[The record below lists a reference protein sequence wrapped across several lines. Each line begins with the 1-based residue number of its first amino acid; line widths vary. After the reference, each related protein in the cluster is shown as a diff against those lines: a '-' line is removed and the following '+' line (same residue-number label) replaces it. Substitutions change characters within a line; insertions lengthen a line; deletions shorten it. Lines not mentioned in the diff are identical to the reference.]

1 MHDLWTEE
9 GAQAAV
15 QRWDGV
21 GEDLALRVYTSRLI
35 GADPDLVL
43 HGGGNT
49 SVKGT
54 WRTLLGESIDVLWI
68 KGSGWDLATIEPE
81 GFCPVELDWVRRLRG
96 LQHLSDEDM
105 VETLQ
110 THKLRASAP
119 GPSIETLLH
128 AFLPHRYVDH
138 SHADAILALTNLDNG
153 AEVVRAALGD
163 DVALVEYVKAGF
175 DLAKLAADVHDASP
189 GCIGLVLLN
198 HGLFTFGQT
207 AQESYARHIELV
219 RRAEAHLLE
228 AASRSTYLPPNM
240 EGSVARAKARAAR
253 IAPLLRGILAE
264 IDPSG
269 APILVHRCDDALLSA
284 MAAPHLPHW
293 GRSGPL
299 TPDHVIRT
307 KPHPL
312 LLPEVDPDAP
322 EEILREGLSDA
333 VRAYV
338 DNYDA
343 YFETCAG
350 RAGGASDFVKLDPA
364 PRVIWYPDVGLF
376 AAGATARAAHI
387 AADLASHTLL
397 LKQRASVLGPY
408 TGLAPQDLF
417 EMEYWSLE
425 QAKLGRSSPPPL
437 ARRVALVTGGAGA
450 IGVGIARQLRAAGAH
465 VILGDIDDA
474 GLQRAI
480 AELGPGPDLIGLHL
494 DVGLAGGMRA
504 GLDEALRSLG
514 GIDLFVI
521 NAGIA
526 VAGEIV
532 GLSDADL
539 QRAIDV
545 NLLGTHRTLRAAA
558 ELFQAQGVGGD
569 VVLISTK
576 NVPMPGAAF
585 GAYSATKAAAHQLAR
600 VAALELAPLGVR
612 VNLVAPDA
620 VFAEGAVPSGLWQD
634 IGPERAAARGLR
646 PDALQDFYR
655 DRNLLKKTVTG
666 SDVGRAVVFFASGQ
680 TPTTGAVL
688 PVDGGLPGAFPR

>member
-1 MHDLWTEE
+1 
-9 GAQAAV
+9 
-15 QRWDGV
+15 
-21 GEDLALRVYTSRLI
+21 
-35 GADPDLVL
+35 
-43 HGGGNT
+43 
-49 SVKGT
+49 
-54 WRTLLGESIDVLWI
+54 WI

-81 GFCPVELDWVRRLRG
+81 GFCPVELGWVRRLRE
-96 LQHLSDEDM
+96 LPQLSDEDM

-119 GPSIETLLH
+119 SPSIETLLH

-153 AEVVRAALGD
+153 PEVIRAALGD

-175 DLAKLAADVHDASP
+175 DLAKLAADVYDAHPS
-189 GCIGLVLLN
+189 CVGLVLLH
-198 HGLFTFGQT
+198 HGLFTFG
-207 AQESYARHIELV
+207 ASARESYERHIELV

-228 AASRSTYLPPNM
+228 AASRSTYLPPRM
-240 EGSVARAKARAAR
+240 EGSVARARQRAAR
-253 IAPLLRGILAE
+253 IAPLLRGCLARIE
-264 IDPSG
+264 PAG
-269 APILVHRCDDALLSA
+269 APILVHRCDDALLA
-284 MAAPHLPHW
+284 ALEAPHLPHW

-307 KPHPL
+307 KPYPL
-312 LLPEVDPDAP
+312 LLLEVDPDTS

-333 VRAYV
+333 VRAYAE
-338 DNYDA
+338 NYDA
-343 YFETCAG
+343 YFEACAT
-350 RAGGASDFVKLDPA
+350 RAGGIDAFVRLDPS
-364 PRVIWYPDVGLF
+364 PRVIWYPGVGLF
-376 AAGATARAAHI
+376 AAGSTTRAAEI
-387 AADLASHTLL
+387 TADLACHTLL
-397 LKQRASVLGPY
+397 LKQQASVLGPY
-408 TGLAPQDLF
+408 TGLPPQDLF

-425 QAKLGRSSPPPL
+425 QAKLGRATAPPL

-465 VILGDIDDA
+465 VILGDVDDA
-474 GLQRAI
+474 ALERGI
-480 AELGPGPDLIGLHL
+480 EELGPDGGLIGLHL
-494 DVGLAGGMRA
+494 DVGITGGMRA
-504 GLDEALRSLG
+504 GLDEAQRRLG

-526 VAGEIV
+526 VAGPLES
-532 GLSDADL
+532 LSDADL

-545 NLLGTHRTLRAAA
+545 NLLGAHRTLRAAA
-558 ELFQAQGVGGD
+558 QLFQAQGCGGD

-576 NVPMPGAAF
+576 NVAMPGAAF

-620 VFAEGAVPSGLWQD
+620 VFSEGSVRSGLWQQ
-634 IGPERAAARGLR
+634 IGPDRAGARGL
-646 PDALQDFYR
+646 DEAALPGFYR
-655 DRNLLKKTVTG
+655 DRNLLKATITG